1 MDQVSRNQANLILN
15 LAQLQNQIRR
25 DPCSYEADF
34 AQQLSSFEAQLA
46 IYEISPTKDSKE
58 FGRLVLFL
66 SHVSNLYPSRAK
78 RFPEQIFT
86 LMQRQNATMEPEL
99 RKSLFQSLVLLR
111 NRKQLDPVALVGL
124 CFELFRCQDKT
135 LRSMV
140 YQHVVSDV
148 RNINKRATNLK
159 LNRAMQNL
167 VFDMLEDTSPQA
179 SKMSLKAMIELYKRR
194 IWTDAKTVNVVA
206 SACFSKHEKIVVSG
220 VHFFL
225 GIDQQID
232 SLEEEEEEQKEEAKV
247 AQMGEKGKIDS
258 VLKKRNAMKHH
269 SKRTR
274 ARVRKEQ
281 KEEKALKRVLTA
293 KMNAVEQ
300 KRAVAP
306 RFPAIELMNDPQAFV
321 ERLFKQLKASRDHFE
336 VRLAMMNLI
345 SRVLGHHKL
354 LLLPFFSFL
363 QRYVQAHQRH
373 VTGILAFVIQASHDL
388 VPVEEL
394 QPIVKLIANNFV
406 TDRSGSEVMAV
417 GLNSIR
423 ELITRV
429 PLLTSLEDIQD
440 LIGDLV
446 EYRRYRKDKSVIM
459 AARSLLNLIRSINPT
474 ILSRKLRGKFH
485 DNGAKPLEYGQE
497 QVHEGIEG
505 VELLRPASTEN
516 VEKSLDQQRPL
527 TSEEFS
533 KLKRIKQKM
542 EQERLDPRAR
552 RKRKVEVI
560 NEPETKNWLV
570 KAFRRDEGEDVM
582 EEETVGLPE
591 EEEANGQNAEVAVN
605 EIEGYVSEFS
615 DASSDDEDRV
625 TNDVAVDPSSLEGVQ
640 KRKRRELA
648 DRLESVYK
656 GRNGMME
663 LQNKRSGGTNNAEKN
678 KAKNYLMVR
687 HSDRVK
693 KKQSV
698 SLRQQQYRLRK
709 HIKTLSKRKKTVQ
722 KIRRRT
728 KH

>member
-25 DPCSYEADF
+25 DAASYEADF
-34 AQQLSSFEAQLA
+34 LQQLSSFEAQLA
-46 IYEISPTKDSKE
+46 IYEISPTKDSKS

-66 SHVSNLYPSRAK
+66 AHVSYLYPARCAALPQQVYS
-78 RFPEQIFT
+78 
-86 LMQRQNATMEPEL
+86 LMQRQSSTMEPEL
-99 RKSLFQSLVLLR
+99 RKTLFQALVLLR
-111 NRKQLDPVALVGL
+111 NRKQLDAVALVAL
-124 CFELFRCQDKT
+124 CFELFRCQDKA

-140 YQHVVSDV
+140 YNHVVSDV
-148 RNINKRATNLK
+148 RNINRRGTNLK
-159 LNRAMQNL
+159 LNRAVQNL
-167 VFDMLEDTSPQA
+167 VFGMLEDASAQA
-179 SKMSLKAMIELYKRR
+179 SKMSLKAMVELYKRR

-206 SACFSKHEKIVVSG
+206 SACFSKHEKIVLTG
-220 VHFFL
+220 IHFFL

-232 SLEEEEEEQKEEAKV
+232 SLEEEEEEQKEEDKV
-247 AQMGEKGKIDS
+247 AQMGEQGKADR

-306 RFPAIELMNDPQAFV
+306 RFPAIELLNDPQAFV
-321 ERLFKQLKASRDHFE
+321 EKLFKKLKHSREHFE

-354 LLLPFFSFL
+354 LMLPFFSFL

-373 VTGILAFVIQASHDL
+373 VTAILAFVIQAAHDL

-394 QPIVKLIANNFV
+394 QPILKLIANNFV
-406 TDRSGSEVMAV
+406 TDRSGPEVMAV

-485 DNGAKPLEYGQE
+485 DHGAKPL
-497 QVHEGIEG
+497 G
-505 VELLRPASTEN
+505 VWAGRCAGVYTRGGLARGRGWRAAVGP
-516 VEKSLDQQRPL
+516 
-527 TSEEFS
+527 S
-533 KLKRIKQKM
+533 KAID
-542 EQERLDPRAR
+542 ER
-552 RKRKVEVI
+552 
-560 NEPETKNWLV
+560 
-570 KAFRRDEGEDVM
+570 
-582 EEETVGLPE
+582 
-591 EEEANGQNAEVAVN
+591 
-605 EIEGYVSEFS
+605 
-615 DASSDDEDRV
+615 RV
-625 TNDVAVDPSSLEGVQ
+625 
-640 KRKRRELA
+640 
-648 DRLESVYK
+648 
-656 GRNGMME
+656 
-663 LQNKRSGGTNNAEKN
+663 
-678 KAKNYLMVR
+678 
-687 HSDRVK
+687 
-693 KKQSV
+693 
-698 SLRQQQYRLRK
+698 
-709 HIKTLSKRKKTVQ
+709 
-722 KIRRRT
+722 
-728 KH
+728 